1 MSAIPALNWT
11 RVASSA
17 RTASQQTVTPITTIF
32 VVIFVVAWFV
42 IGPIFVSE
50 ANLGNILVRALALG
64 FVAIGQTFV
73 ILGGSF
79 DLSVPW
85 VVSLSAVTS
94 ASVMQGR
101 TALLVP
107 GVLAALAVSALV
119 GVANGLLVTKF
130 RVNAFIATLAMSLV
144 LEGLLA
150 SSFSQAVG
158 AVPVGL
164 QSFAYQGI
172 GPVPWAAFLFLATA
186 VGAWWILRSTRFG
199 AHLYAVGG
207 SRAIARQAGVRSGRV
222 LIAAHVICSVLSGVA
237 GVFLASRLG
246 AGSSTIGPDG
256 VYDLYSIAAVVL
268 GGTALL
274 GGEGGVVGSVIA
286 VFVLA
291 MLDNIFTQLGV
302 DPYAVEVVR
311 GAIMIVA
318 VVAYGLRL
326 RKRAQA

>member
-1 MSAIPALNWT
+1 MSAILALNGKRFGSW
-11 RVASSA
+11 A
-17 RTASQQTVTPITTIF
+17 RTASQQTVTPITVLF
-32 VVIFVVAWFV
+32 VLLFVSAWFI
-42 IGPIFVSE
+42 IGPVFVSSS
-50 ANLGNILVRALALG
+50 NLGNILVRAVALG

-85 VVSLSAVTS
+85 VVSLSAVT
-94 ASVMQGR
+94 AAVVMQGR
-101 TALLVP
+101 TAWLVP
-107 GVLAALAVSALV
+107 GILAALTVSALV
-119 GVANGLLVTKF
+119 GLANGLLVTKL

-144 LEGLLA
+144 LEGLLS

-158 AVPVGL
+158 AVPVGM
-164 QSFAYQGI
+164 QAFAYQGI
-172 GPVPWAAFLFLATA
+172 GPVPWAAWLFFATA
-186 VGAWWILRSTRFG
+186 VGAWWILRSSRFG

-207 SRAIARQAGVRSGRV
+207 SRAIARQAGVRSDRV
-222 LIAAHVICSVLSGVA
+222 LVAAHIMCSVLSGVA

-246 AGSSTIGPDG
+246 AGSTTIGPDG

-291 MLDNIFTQLGV
+291 TLDNIFTQLSI
-302 DPYAVEVVR
+302 DPYVIEVVR
-311 GAIMIVA
+311 GSIMIVA